1 MAEGQHAN
9 FEVADSRLLIYLPGW
24 AKWVS
29 VIALLALFCV
39 SAASCVY
46 FLRSGQTGG
55 ELIVFAISIAQ
66 SSAVALVF
74 VIVLFYSRRDANIGT
89 LMVQSDEFLRRHLRD
104 ALARISVPQ
113 LGIRGFQVH
122 DDGTKDI
129 FGHSF
134 RLESGEFKLRI
145 WVGLNVRR
153 LFVIYFLQHPAEEP
167 GFADRVAKIFQFTFG
182 GAEAVGFKAHYE
194 RAVVDGEAILSIWL
208 TTPTEP
214 DLLTSPNEKL
224 FWAQDIAMM
233 TESYIRTALRND
245 LKIFTRCLPG
255 PL

>member
-29 VIALLALFCV
+29 VIALLALFSV

-66 SSAVALVF
+66 SSAVGLVF

-89 LMVQSDEFLRRHLRD
+89 LMVQSDEFLRKHLRD
-104 ALARISVPQ
+104 ALARITVPQ
-113 LGIRGFQVH
+113 LGIRGFQVL
-122 DDGTKDI
+122 DGGVKDI

-134 RLESGEFKLRI
+134 LLESGEFKFRM

-153 LFVIYFLQHPAEEP
+153 LFVIYFLERPEET
-167 GFADRVAKIFQFTFG
+167 GFAEKVAKIFQFTFG
-182 GAEAVGFKAHYE
+182 GAEAVGFKANYE
-194 RAVVDGEAILSIWL
+194 QAVVDGEAILSIWL

-233 TESYIRTALRND
+233 TESYIRTSLRND